1 MKRTAYCCII
11 IIKQILRLDIF
22 FYWWH
27 NEIGRDTRVRL
38 QVDVLKVIHY
48 LVVRRSRGA
57 ELEVRIVLNLKRAR
71 PQSALTYLRAGP
83 RCGARADC
91 VCAYCYANIPL
102 CA

>member
-1 MKRTAYCCII
+1 MDEKENAKYC
-11 IIKQILRLDIF
+11 IIKQNNEVYHL
-22 FYWWH
+22 FYWCH
-27 NEIGRDTRVRL
+27 IEIGRDTRVRL

-91 VCAYCYANIPL
+91 VCAYCYVNIPL